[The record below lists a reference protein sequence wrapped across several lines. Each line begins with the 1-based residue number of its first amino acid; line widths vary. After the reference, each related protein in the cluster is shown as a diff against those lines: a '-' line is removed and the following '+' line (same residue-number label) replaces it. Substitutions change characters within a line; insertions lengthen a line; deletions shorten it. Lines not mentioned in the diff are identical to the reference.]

1 MSINKGV
8 KVRGLY
14 KQHNDYQ
21 NETSVGGAV
30 ATTGT
35 VIIFFF
41 KLKFLQGMIPTKN
54 LKTIQKIKFL
64 SV

>member
-41 KLKFLQGMIPTKN
+41 N
-54 LKTIQKIKFL
+54 LNFYKA
-64 SV
+64 